1 MSGSGEGNSLDA
13 RNPHLRRVIA
23 DAWMGN
29 LGLCK
34 GMRHINLKS
43 SLFSGWSKPTPDE
56 LLIIPSW
63 CFVEDPE
70 VQFPPPEDFALDHF
84 ILHVSPPVGV
94 YHKGSFRLSVDV
106 RREEDGAM
114 PKVVVYNRLWHP
126 NVDIDGTIAP
136 TVLKRFS
143 DELNEGDAKNVCW
156 PNGVFLSAFLLRIVT
171 MLLDDGYA
179 HVKRTISLQELR
191 KRLHLSRESLAVR
204 AEIEEKVSRLQ
215 SQAGCSFFMHEA
227 DVMNREAW
235 TQLQLTC
242 ICLKPQ
248 CSCDPMNRS
257 LHKKFDEKAE
267 TWAQKYGRPILVEPH
282 RCVRWAYS
290 T

>member
-143 DELNEGDAKNVCW
+143 DELNEGDAKNVA
-156 PNGVFLSAFLLRIVT
+156 VLAKRRLLVSVPTTHRH
-171 MLLDDGYA
+171 
-179 HVKRTISLQELR
+179 HVIGRWLR
-191 KRLHLSRESLAVR
+191 
-204 AEIEEKVSRLQ
+204 
-215 SQAGCSFFMHEA
+215 
-227 DVMNREAW
+227 
-235 TQLQLTC
+235 
-242 ICLKPQ
+242 
-248 CSCDPMNRS
+248 SCQTHDFS
-257 LHKKFDEKAE
+257 
-267 TWAQKYGRPILVEPH
+267 TGAQKEAAPQ
-282 RCVRWAYS
+282 S
-290 T
+290 